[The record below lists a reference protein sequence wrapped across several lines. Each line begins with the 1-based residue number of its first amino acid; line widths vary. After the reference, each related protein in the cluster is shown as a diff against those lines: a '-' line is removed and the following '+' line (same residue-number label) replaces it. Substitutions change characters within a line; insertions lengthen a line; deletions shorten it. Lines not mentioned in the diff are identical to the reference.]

1 MVIRSHELGPC
12 GMEKGKEEVIR
23 RENGRFLT
31 AAESVRLVR
40 QKIMSQD
47 FWDVSLWGMV

>member
-23 RENGRFLT
+23 RKNGLS
-31 AAESVRLVR
+31 AAESVGLVR
-40 QKIMSQD
+40 QKIMPQD